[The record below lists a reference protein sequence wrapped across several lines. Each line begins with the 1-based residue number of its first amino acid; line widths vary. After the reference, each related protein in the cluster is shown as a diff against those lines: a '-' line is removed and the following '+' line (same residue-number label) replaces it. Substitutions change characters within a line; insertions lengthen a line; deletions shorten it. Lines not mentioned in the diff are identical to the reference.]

1 MSPRALVT
9 GATGFVGAHLTRTLA
24 DHGWDVSAL
33 VLPLP
38 DVARLDPRVTPLELD
53 GTTERVIECVRTAAP
68 DVVFHLAS
76 LFIAEHTSEQVAPLI
91 DANVLFG
98 AQLLEAMAVAGCD
111 ALVNTGTSWQHYDD
125 AEYDPVCLYAATK
138 QAFEDLALYYSNAR
152 GMRVQTV
159 RLFDTYGPND
169 PRPKLFH
176 ALRTAAA
183 EGRALE
189 MSAGEQ
195 LIDLVYID
203 DIVSAFEVAA
213 KRSLASALGTTEAW
227 AVSSGERLSLR
238 ELVERWQA
246 VSGSTLDVRWG
257 GRPYRA
263 REVMEPWTGPVLEG
277 WAPLTRLDDGLA
289 AMESATAGGIA

>member
-1 MSPRALVT
+1 VSPRALVT

-33 VLPLP
+33 VLPMP

-53 GTTERVIECVRTAAP
+53 GSTERVIECVRTAAP

-76 LFIAEHTSEQVAPLI
+76 LFIAEHTSEQVKPLI
-91 DANVLFG
+91 EANVLFG
-98 AQLLEAMAVAGCD
+98 AQLLEAMTVAGCD

-125 AEYDPVCLYAATK
+125 ADYDPVCLYAATK

-152 GMRVQTV
+152 GIRVQTV
-159 RLFDTYGPND
+159 RLFDTYGPAD

-189 MSAGEQ
+189 MSAGDQ
-195 LIDLVYID
+195 RIDLVYID
-203 DIVSAFEVAA
+203 DIVKAFEVAA
-213 KRSLASALGTTEAW
+213 ERALASTPGVSEAW
-227 AVSSGERLSLR
+227 AISSGERLSLR
-238 ELVERWQA
+238 ELVERWQ
-246 VSGSTLDVRWG
+246 SITGRTLEVNWG

-263 REVMEPWTGPVLEG
+263 REVMEPWTGPVLPG
-277 WAPLTRLDDGLA
+277 WEPVFTLQ
-289 AMESATAGGIA
+289 GGIELMEHDEVAR